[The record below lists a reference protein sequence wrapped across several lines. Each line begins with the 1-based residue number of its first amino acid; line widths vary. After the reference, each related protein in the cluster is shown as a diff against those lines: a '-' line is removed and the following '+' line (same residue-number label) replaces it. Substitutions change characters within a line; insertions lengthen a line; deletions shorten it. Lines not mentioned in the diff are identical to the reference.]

1 MGIGFLELVIIGV
14 AALVLLGP
22 KRLPEVMRQ
31 VARFYVQIRR
41 TSNDFKSAFDH
52 VVREAEDEVR
62 REVSPLQ
69 KLTSDQFLAPPVT
82 KGPHLEAQLESQL
95 ESKSVAPSSA
105 QSASNAETRSSRPA
119 QPFSW
124 EAPPSPID
132 PVTQKP
138 PST

>member
-31 VARFYVQIRR
+31 VARFYVQVRR

-69 KLTSDQFLAPPVT
+69 KLAADQFLT
-82 KGPHLEAQLESQL
+82 QTESKEPHLKSPPQSEP
-95 ESKSVAPSSA
+95 ESKSVAPSNA
-105 QSASNAETRSSRPA
+105 QSVSNTETRPA
-119 QPFSW
+119 GPFAW
-124 EAPPSPID
+124 EDSPCAID